1 MFVNISFS
9 FYIFYIYDLRLLFVD
24 QLCGLPS
31 YKPGDSLFWNVA
43 WTRLG
48 SCTGTIHPTG
58 SPVHVHLTDVGGCPE
73 EFSKLITYE
82 AGEKVHID
90 GVVFQC
96 KEWPHSVYCNSQ
108 TFEPPGLNSDMAWDV
123 IGIW

>member
-1 MFVNISFS
+1 MNLSIH
-9 FYIFYIYDLRLLFVD
+9 IFCTNNFRLLFVD

-31 YKPGDSLFWNVA
+31 YKPGDSLYWNVA

-48 SCTGTIHPTG
+48 SCSGTIYPTK

-73 EFSKLITYE
+73 EFSEFINYE

-96 KEWPHSVYCNSQ
+96 KEWPNSAYCNSEN
-108 TFEPPGLNSDMAWDV
+108 FEPLSLNSDMAWDV